1 MPNPERDSQQERS
14 PSRKKG
20 RKDAPSYAPGYTARG
35 DGPPKMNRAVQ
46 PSGGRADGARAQQNV
61 QGNSSA
67 AQRARLLAALRK
79 GPVTTFYA
87 RGQLDIMHPGG
98 RCMELRRIGH
108 NIVTVRTR
116 EPAPCGR
123 LHSVARYVLM
133 QEALL

>member
-1 MPNPERDSQQERS
+1 MS
-14 PSRKKG
+14 
-20 RKDAPSYAPGYTARG
+20 APKMDRADQPGEG
-35 DGPPKMNRAVQ
+35 DGAKEQ
-46 PSGGRADGARAQQNV
+46 QKSGHP
-61 QGNSSA
+61 NSSA

-87 RGQLDIMHPGG
+87 RSQLDIMHPGG